1 MTLRFLGQ
9 TYQATSTAIAPT
21 ESELTGQ
28 YRGNLVKFSS
38 TQSAPRSNM
47 TLTYRGIRYSH

>member
-28 YRGNLVKFSS
+28 YRGNLVKFSN
-38 TQSAPRSNM
+38 TQAAPRSNV
-47 TLTYRGIRYSH
+47 TLTYRGIRYSR